1 VDANIYLLWMSFL
14 MEDWNDLWFRCQ
26 VLPAS
31 GFPKKMIGPAQV
43 IAEEWLFE
51 DSFRCI
57 LTEWVSGSRADR
69 DLGGLLWSGF
79 RLRGQQDRRVAPIPV
94 LVQILFSEPFP
105 TNTTELEDRMRQSD
119 E

>member
-1 VDANIYLLWMSFL
+1 
-14 MEDWNDLWFRCQ
+14 
-26 VLPAS
+26 
-31 GFPKKMIGPAQV
+31 MIGPAQV

-57 LTEWVSGSRADR
+57 LTEWVSGDRANR

-94 LVQILFSEPFP
+94 LVQILFSKPFP
-105 TNTTELEDRMRQSD
+105 TNTTELEDRMRQIFGQAAN
-119 E
+119 EWVRGLQKYGNHFEVAP